1 MISFSDTFSVIF
13 VIKVFALICLISN
26 CIIELC
32 IRIKE
37 ANNEEESLH
46 GSDVFGPICLLI
58 SFLLAFT
65 MILYD
70 KVIYA
75 ISN

>member
-1 MISFSDTFSVIF
+1 M
-13 VIKVFALICLISN
+13 
-26 CIIELC
+26 C

-37 ANNEEESLH
+37 ANDESESLY
-46 GSDVFGPICLLI
+46 GSDIFGPICLLI

-70 KVIYA
+70 KVIHA
-75 ISN
+75 ILNLWLVDVV